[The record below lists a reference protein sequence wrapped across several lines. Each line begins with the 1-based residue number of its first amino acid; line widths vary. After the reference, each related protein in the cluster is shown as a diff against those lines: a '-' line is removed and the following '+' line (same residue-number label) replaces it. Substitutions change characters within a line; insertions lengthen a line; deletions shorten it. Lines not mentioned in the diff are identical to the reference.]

1 MIFSPFVLYREQ
13 FKYISFVLFCQHI
26 NLKKIQKSFFA
37 IPIVL
42 FWERCYNRS
51 ISKKGE
57 KVRTNKEIVNIL
69 KEEKDKQGLSISELA
84 RRVNMAKSA
93 VSRYFNYTREFP
105 LNRADDFARVLNI
118 TPEYLLGVNENKKD
132 NSTTKQILDSVF
144 SKLDEPRQD
153 KVVAY
158 AKSELDDQNKVVNIK
173 DYTYDYYDNAV
184 SAGTGQYI
192 GTTQRDQVT
201 LPVEFD
207 ADYVVPVYGDSMEP
221 EYHDGDYIFIEST
234 VNLNDG
240 EIGVFELYGDTYV
253 KQLILE
259 DDHAYLHSLNKKYKD
274 MKVDADAGSDFRVLG
289 RVVGRYS
296 E

>member
-1 MIFSPFVLYREQ
+1 MENLLKTRRLEKRMTLEQVGDIIGVGKSTVRKWENGMIENMGRDKIVALSKALDISPLD
-13 FKYISFVLFCQHI
+13 
-26 NLKKIQKSFFA
+26 
-37 IPIVL
+37 
-42 FWERCYNRS
+42 
-51 ISKKGE
+51 
-57 KVRTNKEIVNIL
+57 IL
-69 KEEKDKQGLSISELA
+69 GIDKQQE
-84 RRVNMAKSA
+84 
-93 VSRYFNYTREFP
+93 
-105 LNRADDFARVLNI
+105 
-118 TPEYLLGVNENKKD
+118 
-132 NSTTKQILDSVF
+132 STTKQILDSVF
-144 SKLDEPRQD
+144 SKLEEPRQD

-158 AKSELDDQNKVVNIK
+158 AKSELDDQNKVVNMK

-192 GTTQRDQVT
+192 GTSQRETIT

-207 ADYVVPVYGDSMEP
+207 ADYVVPVDGDSMEP

-274 MKVDADAGSDFRVLG
+274 MKVDADSDFRVLG
-289 RVVGRYS
+289 RVVGRYA

>member
-1 MIFSPFVLYREQ
+1 MENLLKTKRLEKRLTLEQ
-13 FKYISFVLFCQHI
+13 V
-26 NLKKIQKSFFA
+26 
-37 IPIVL
+37 
-42 FWERCYNRS
+42 
-51 ISKKGE
+51 G
-57 KVRTNKEIVNIL
+57 EIVGVGKSTVRKWENGMIENMGRDKIVALSKALDISPLDIL
-69 KEEKDKQGLSISELA
+69 GIDKPQE
-84 RRVNMAKSA
+84 
-93 VSRYFNYTREFP
+93 
-105 LNRADDFARVLNI
+105 
-118 TPEYLLGVNENKKD
+118 
-132 NSTTKQILDSVF
+132 STTKQILDSIF
-144 SKLDEPRQD
+144 SKLEEPRQD

-173 DYTYDYYDNAV
+173 DYTYDYYDDAV

-192 GTTQRDQVT
+192 GTSQRETIT

-240 EIGVFELYGDTYV
+240 EVGVFELYGDTYV

-274 MKVDADAGSDFRVLG
+274 MKVDADSDFRVLG

>member
-1 MIFSPFVLYREQ
+1 MEDKIKGRTGNLGNKETMSFNIKRLLDSKRMNPHQFADTMG
-13 FKYISFVLFCQHI
+13 FKYTTVMNWIKANSYPRI
-26 NLKKIQKSFFA
+26 DKI
-37 IPIVL
+37 
-42 FWERCYNRS
+42 
-51 ISKKGE
+51 
-57 KVRTNKEIVNIL
+57 
-69 KEEKDKQGLSISELA
+69 EL
-84 RRVNMAKSA
+84 MA
-93 VSRYFNYTREFP
+93 RYFGVDKSDLVE
-105 LNRADDFARVLNI
+105 
-118 TPEYLLGVNENKKD
+118 EYNPIKEKQ
-132 NSTTKQILDSVF
+132 STNKQILDVVF
-144 SKLDEPRQD
+144 SKLEEPRQD
-153 KVVAY
+153 KVVSY
-158 AKSELDDQNKVVNIK
+158 AKSELDEQNKVTEIA
-173 DYTYDYYDNAV
+173 DYQIEKEYPYYDDAV

-192 GTTQRDQVT
+192 GTSQRETIT

-274 MKVDADAGSDFRVLG
+274 MKVDADSDFRVLG

-296 E
+296 

>member
-1 MIFSPFVLYREQ
+1 MENLLKTKRLEKRLTLEQ
-13 FKYISFVLFCQHI
+13 V
-26 NLKKIQKSFFA
+26 
-37 IPIVL
+37 
-42 FWERCYNRS
+42 
-51 ISKKGE
+51 G
-57 KVRTNKEIVNIL
+57 EIVGVGKSTVRKWENGMIENMGRDKIVALSKALDISPLDIL
-69 KEEKDKQGLSISELA
+69 GIDKPQE
-84 RRVNMAKSA
+84 
-93 VSRYFNYTREFP
+93 
-105 LNRADDFARVLNI
+105 
-118 TPEYLLGVNENKKD
+118 
-132 NSTTKQILDSVF
+132 STTKQILDSVF
-144 SKLDEPRQD
+144 SKLEEPRQD

-158 AKSELDDQNKVVNIK
+158 AKSELDEQNKVVNIK

-192 GTTQRDQVT
+192 GTSQRETIT

-240 EIGVFELYGDTYV
+240 EIGVFELYGETYV

-274 MKVDADAGSDFRVLG
+274 MKVDADSDFRVLG

>member
-1 MIFSPFVLYREQ
+1 MENLLKIKRLEKRLTLEQ
-13 FKYISFVLFCQHI
+13 V
-26 NLKKIQKSFFA
+26 
-37 IPIVL
+37 
-42 FWERCYNRS
+42 
-51 ISKKGE
+51 G
-57 KVRTNKEIVNIL
+57 EIVGVGKSTVRKWENGMIENMGRDKIVALSKALDISPLDIL
-69 KEEKDKQGLSISELA
+69 GIDKPQE
-84 RRVNMAKSA
+84 
-93 VSRYFNYTREFP
+93 
-105 LNRADDFARVLNI
+105 
-118 TPEYLLGVNENKKD
+118 
-132 NSTTKQILDSVF
+132 STTKQILDSVF
-144 SKLDEPRQD
+144 SKLEEPRQD

-158 AKSELDDQNKVVNIK
+158 AKSELDEQNKVVNIK

-253 KQLILE
+253 KQLMLE

-274 MKVDADAGSDFRVLG
+274 MKVDADSDFRVLG

>member
-1 MIFSPFVLYREQ
+1 MESLLKTRRLEKRMTLEQVGDIIGVGKSTVRKWENGMIENMGRDKIVALSKALDISPLD
-13 FKYISFVLFCQHI
+13 
-26 NLKKIQKSFFA
+26 
-37 IPIVL
+37 
-42 FWERCYNRS
+42 
-51 ISKKGE
+51 
-57 KVRTNKEIVNIL
+57 IL
-69 KEEKDKQGLSISELA
+69 GIDKQQE
-84 RRVNMAKSA
+84 
-93 VSRYFNYTREFP
+93 
-105 LNRADDFARVLNI
+105 
-118 TPEYLLGVNENKKD
+118 
-132 NSTTKQILDSVF
+132 STTKQILDSVF
-144 SKLDEPRQD
+144 SKLEEPRQD

-158 AKSELDDQNKVVNIK
+158 AKSELDDQNKVVEIA
-173 DYTYDYYDNAV
+173 DYQIEKEYPYYDDAV

-192 GTTQRDQVT
+192 GTSQRETIT

-274 MKVDADAGSDFRVLG
+274 MKVDADSDFRVLG
-289 RVVGRYS
+289 RVVGRYN
-296 E
+296 EN

>member
-1 MIFSPFVLYREQ
+1 MENLLKTKRLEKRLTLEQ
-13 FKYISFVLFCQHI
+13 V
-26 NLKKIQKSFFA
+26 
-37 IPIVL
+37 
-42 FWERCYNRS
+42 
-51 ISKKGE
+51 G
-57 KVRTNKEIVNIL
+57 EIVGVGKSTVRKWENGMIENMGRDKIVALSKALDISPLDIL
-69 KEEKDKQGLSISELA
+69 GIDKPQE
-84 RRVNMAKSA
+84 
-93 VSRYFNYTREFP
+93 
-105 LNRADDFARVLNI
+105 
-118 TPEYLLGVNENKKD
+118 
-132 NSTTKQILDSVF
+132 STTKQILDSVF

-158 AKSELDDQNKVVNIK
+158 AKSELDEQNKVVEIAGYQTEK
-173 DYTYDYYDNAV
+173 EYPYYDDAV

-192 GTTQRDQVT
+192 GISQRETIT

-207 ADYVVPVYGDSMEP
+207 ADYVVPVDGDSMEP

-234 VNLNDG
+234 VNVSDG
-240 EIGVFELYGDTYV
+240 EIGVFEYYGDTYV

-274 MKVDADAGSDFRVLG
+274 MKVDADSDFRVLG

>member
-1 MIFSPFVLYREQ
+1 MD
-13 FKYISFVLFCQHI
+13 
-26 NLKKIQKSFFA
+26 
-37 IPIVL
+37 
-42 FWERCYNRS
+42 
-51 ISKKGE
+51 
-57 KVRTNKEIVNIL
+57 
-69 KEEKDKQGLSISELA
+69 KEELA
-84 RRVNMAKSA
+84 VFIGNKIKEFRLLKNMTQSD
-93 VSRYFNYTREFP
+93 
-105 LNRADDFARVLNI
+105 LAD
-118 TPEYLLGVNENKKD
+118 LLK
-132 NSTTKQILDSVF
+132 TTKQTIGRYENGSRRANQDTLFELADIFGKNIDDFFPKEDNSSSTKTILDNIF
-144 SKLDEPRQD
+144 NRLEEPRQD

-158 AKSELDDQNKVVNIK
+158 AKSELDEQNKVTEIA
-173 DYTYDYYDNAV
+173 DYQIEKEYPYYDDAV

-192 GTTQRDQVT
+192 GTSQRETIT

-274 MKVDADAGSDFRVLG
+274 MKVDADSDFRILG

>member
-1 MIFSPFVLYREQ
+1 MENLLKTKRLEKRLTLEQ
-13 FKYISFVLFCQHI
+13 V
-26 NLKKIQKSFFA
+26 
-37 IPIVL
+37 
-42 FWERCYNRS
+42 
-51 ISKKGE
+51 G
-57 KVRTNKEIVNIL
+57 EIVGVGKSTVRKWENGMIENMGRDKIVALSKALDISPLDIL
-69 KEEKDKQGLSISELA
+69 GIDKPQE
-84 RRVNMAKSA
+84 
-93 VSRYFNYTREFP
+93 
-105 LNRADDFARVLNI
+105 
-118 TPEYLLGVNENKKD
+118 
-132 NSTTKQILDSVF
+132 STTKQILDSVF
-144 SKLDEPRQD
+144 SKLEEPRQD

-158 AKSELDDQNKVVNIK
+158 AKSELDDQNKVINMK

-192 GTTQRDQVT
+192 GISQRETIT

-274 MKVDADAGSDFRVLG
+274 MKVDADSDFRVLG

>member
-1 MIFSPFVLYREQ
+1 MENLLKTKRLEKRLTLEQ
-13 FKYISFVLFCQHI
+13 V
-26 NLKKIQKSFFA
+26 
-37 IPIVL
+37 
-42 FWERCYNRS
+42 
-51 ISKKGE
+51 G
-57 KVRTNKEIVNIL
+57 EIVGVGKSTVRKWENGMIENMGRDKIVALSKALDISPLDIL
-69 KEEKDKQGLSISELA
+69 GIDKPQE
-84 RRVNMAKSA
+84 
-93 VSRYFNYTREFP
+93 
-105 LNRADDFARVLNI
+105 
-118 TPEYLLGVNENKKD
+118 
-132 NSTTKQILDSVF
+132 STTKQILDSVF
-144 SKLDEPRQD
+144 SKLEEPRQD

-158 AKSELDDQNKVVNIK
+158 AKSELDDQNKVTEIA
-173 DYTYDYYDNAV
+173 DYQTEKEYPYYDDAV

-192 GTTQRDQVT
+192 GISQRETIT

-207 ADYVVPVYGDSMEP
+207 ADYVVPVDGDSMEP

-274 MKVDADAGSDFRVLG
+274 MLVDADSDFRVLG

>member
-1 MIFSPFVLYREQ
+1 MD
-13 FKYISFVLFCQHI
+13 
-26 NLKKIQKSFFA
+26 
-37 IPIVL
+37 
-42 FWERCYNRS
+42 
-51 ISKKGE
+51 
-57 KVRTNKEIVNIL
+57 
-69 KEEKDKQGLSISELA
+69 KEELA
-84 RRVNMAKSA
+84 VFIGNKIKEFRLLKNMTQSD
-93 VSRYFNYTREFP
+93 
-105 LNRADDFARVLNI
+105 LAD
-118 TPEYLLGVNENKKD
+118 LLK
-132 NSTTKQILDSVF
+132 TTKQTIGRYENGSRRANQDTLFELADIFGKNIDDFFPKEDNSSSTKTILDNIF
-144 SKLDEPRQD
+144 NKLEEPRQD

-158 AKSELDDQNKVVNIK
+158 AKSELDDQNKVVNMK

-192 GTTQRDQVT
+192 GTSQRETIT

-274 MKVDADAGSDFRVLG
+274 MKVDADSDFRVLG
-289 RVVGRYS
+289 RVVGRYA

>member
-1 MIFSPFVLYREQ
+1 MVTQIAFPEMV
-13 FKYISFVLFCQHI
+13 KYFRLQK
-26 NLKKIQKSFFA
+26 NLTMEELAKKLGKAKS
-37 IPIVL
+37 
-42 FWERCYNRS
+42 S
-51 ISKKGE
+51 ISKWESGE
-57 KVRTNKEIVNIL
+57 RSPKIYEIEEIAEFFGVEPNVMMFGFGKV
-69 KEEKDKQGLSISELA
+69 
-84 RRVNMAKSA
+84 KS
-93 VSRYFNYTREFP
+93 T
-105 LNRADDFARVLNI
+105 
-118 TPEYLLGVNENKKD
+118 
-132 NSTTKQILDSVF
+132 STTKQILDSVF
-144 SKLDEPRQD
+144 SKLEEPRQD

-158 AKSELDDQNKVVNIK
+158 AKSELDEQNKVTEIA
-173 DYTYDYYDNAV
+173 DYQIEKEYPYYDDAV

-192 GTTQRDQVT
+192 GTSQRETIT

-207 ADYVVPVYGDSMEP
+207 ADYVVPVNGDSMEP

-274 MKVDADAGSDFRVLG
+274 MLVDADSDFRVLG

>member
-1 MIFSPFVLYREQ
+1 MENLLKTKRLEKRLTLEQ
-13 FKYISFVLFCQHI
+13 V
-26 NLKKIQKSFFA
+26 
-37 IPIVL
+37 
-42 FWERCYNRS
+42 
-51 ISKKGE
+51 G
-57 KVRTNKEIVNIL
+57 EIVGVGKSTVRKWENGMIENMGRDKIVALSKALDISPLDIL
-69 KEEKDKQGLSISELA
+69 GIDKPQE
-84 RRVNMAKSA
+84 
-93 VSRYFNYTREFP
+93 
-105 LNRADDFARVLNI
+105 
-118 TPEYLLGVNENKKD
+118 
-132 NSTTKQILDSVF
+132 STTKQILDSVF
-144 SKLDEPRQD
+144 SKLEEPRQD

-158 AKSELDDQNKVVNIK
+158 AKSELDDQNKVMEIA
-173 DYTYDYYDNAV
+173 DYQTEKEYPYYDDAV

-192 GTTQRDQVT
+192 GISQRET
-201 LPVEFD
+201 ISLPVEFD
-207 ADYVVPVYGDSMEP
+207 ADYVVPVDGDSMEP

-274 MKVDADAGSDFRVLG
+274 MLVDADSDFRVLG

>member
-1 MIFSPFVLYREQ
+1 MENLLKTKRLEKRLTLEQ
-13 FKYISFVLFCQHI
+13 V
-26 NLKKIQKSFFA
+26 
-37 IPIVL
+37 
-42 FWERCYNRS
+42 
-51 ISKKGE
+51 G
-57 KVRTNKEIVNIL
+57 EIVGVGKSTVRKWENGMIENMGRDKIIALSKALDISPLDIL
-69 KEEKDKQGLSISELA
+69 GIDKPQE
-84 RRVNMAKSA
+84 
-93 VSRYFNYTREFP
+93 
-105 LNRADDFARVLNI
+105 
-118 TPEYLLGVNENKKD
+118 
-132 NSTTKQILDSVF
+132 STTKQILDSVF
-144 SKLDEPRQD
+144 SKLEEPRQD

-158 AKSELDDQNKVVNIK
+158 AKSELDDQNKVMEIA
-173 DYTYDYYDNAV
+173 DYQTEKEYPYYDDAV

-192 GTTQRDQVT
+192 GISQRETIT

-207 ADYVVPVYGDSMEP
+207 ADYVVPVDGDSMEP

-274 MKVDADAGSDFRVLG
+274 MLVDADSDFRVLG